1 MTAQVI
7 VGTASAPTTTT
18 NATAG
23 NSTAT
28 PEFGPVA
35 SLVLV
40 IAIISVIAVTTKI
53 RIISV

>member
-1 MTAQVI
+1 M
-7 VGTASAPTTTT
+7 S
-18 NATAG
+18 

-40 IAIISVIAVTTKI
+40 IAIVSVVAVTAKTRGFLKL
-53 RIISV
+53 